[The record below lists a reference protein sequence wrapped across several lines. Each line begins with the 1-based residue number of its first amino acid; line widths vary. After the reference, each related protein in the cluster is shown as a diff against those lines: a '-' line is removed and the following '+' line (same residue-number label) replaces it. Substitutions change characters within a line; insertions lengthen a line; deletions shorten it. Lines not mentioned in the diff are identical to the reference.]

1 MRDTPRS
8 VFLDPSGRRWRRVR
22 RAGLAAGV
30 ITTFLAAVVIAGIL
44 IPPLLPG
51 ATWTLDPTAPA
62 QLPKFAVTR
71 SGRERTAWRERLRSY
86 ARTVPAPPALR
97 PSRLPLQKW
106 AGPAKSKAPDEPIVA
121 GFFVNWDDNS
131 LTSLKAHAERMDWVI
146 CEWAFVAPEGDSL
159 DFKLAPKV
167 WGALS
172 IIPPEQRPQV
182 LVMIT
187 NAKSRTQFDERRL
200 RQLLTRPV
208 ARARV
213 AAQLVDLVTRYG
225 LGGVVIDLEGI
236 PEGLEEDFLALSRTI
251 HRSMRPL
258 GRLTV
263 QALSPVESPDF
274 VTRVAAENDYVI
286 MMLYDEHSGPANPGS
301 VAGQAWYVDRAQQAL
316 ASIPPAKA
324 ILGIGAYGY
333 DWNDAGGRDS
343 SVEQTFQD
351 VMRTAREKNVQVR
364 MDPATLNPFLAWS
377 DRDSTDHVTWFLDA
391 TTAWNQIRAGARLGA
406 AGHAIWRLGSE
417 DPSLWSV
424 LSKHGLSATPDSL
437 SVLPGGYDV
446 EFSGDGEV
454 LRLASRP
461 TEGHRRTRVDT
472 ATGLIVEQSVDRP
485 SSPYVV
491 RRTGSSP
498 QGAVSKKVALT
509 FDDGPDGT
517 WTPQILDT
525 LRSRGAP
532 ATFFVIG
539 RNVERHIPLMR
550 QIVSEGHEFGNHTY
564 SHPNLSLVGDYRVRL
579 EIAAAGRL
587 LEAAIDKRSV
597 FFRPPY
603 FGDAEPTTADELIPV
618 GLASDM
624 GYITAGVHV
633 DSDDWQNLGSGAIV
647 ATTLGNLHH
656 GNVVLLHDGGGDR
669 SQTVAAI
676 GPLIDSLHARGDT
689 LVLLS
694 DLAGVRHDQAIVDL
708 PPRTAA
714 ARLVELAS
722 FGLLG
727 VVEWA
732 IYWVFLLAVGLGV
745 ARLAIVLTLAA
756 WHRFARRAPPPA
768 GYMPTVSVLIPAY
781 NEAKVIAATVNS
793 LRAQDYPGPLQIIVI
808 DDGSPDDTFDVAR
821 AAFGTDPRVAVYR
834 KPNGGKASALTFGV
848 GFATGEIIVCLD
860 ADTVFAPDTVRR
872 LIAPLA
878 DPTVGA
884 VAGNAKVGNRINLV
898 TRWQAVEY
906 VTSQNL
912 DRRAFSV
919 LDCIT
924 VVPGAVGAW
933 RKDLV
938 AAAGGFSDD
947 TLAEDQDLTMAISR
961 SGHTIAYA
969 DCAIAYTEAPHS
981 LRTLAKQRFRWAF
994 GTLQCAWKHRDA
1006 LLRPR
1011 YGALGMIALPN
1022 VWLFQLLFAAISPI
1036 ADLMFVWSL
1045 LSVYMIRLNHGATY
1059 ANPALFNVMFYYAL
1073 FLLVDWL
1080 AAVGAFLMEP
1090 DEELWLT
1097 WLILIQRFAYRQIMY
1112 WVVVRSFAAALRGHI
1127 VGWGKLERKATVELP
1142 AG

>member
-1 MRDTPRS
+1 MRETPRS
-8 VFLDPSGRRWRRVR
+8 VFLDPSGRRWRTVQ
-22 RAGLAAGV
+22 RATLAAGV
-30 ITTFLAAVVIAGIL
+30 VTTFLAAVVVAGML
-44 IPPLLPG
+44 LPPLLPG
-51 ATWTLDPTAPA
+51 GTWTLDPTAPA
-62 QLPKFAVTR
+62 RLPKFAVTR
-71 SGRERTAWRERLRSY
+71 TGRERDMWKKRLQGY
-86 ARTVPAPPALR
+86 ARAVPAPPALR

-106 AGPAKSKAPDEPIVA
+106 AGPARSKAPDEPIVA

-131 LTSLKAHAERMDWVI
+131 FTSLKAHAERMDWVI
-146 CEWAFVAPEGDSL
+146 CEWAFVAPSGDSL
-159 DFKLAPKV
+159 TFKLEPKV

-172 IIPPEQRPQV
+172 VLPPESRPQV
-182 LVMIT
+182 FVMIS
-187 NAKSRTQFDERRL
+187 NAKSRTQFDEVRL
-200 RQLLTRPV
+200 RNLLTRPA

-213 AAQLVDLVTRYG
+213 AAQLVDLVTRFG
-225 LGGVVIDLEGI
+225 LGGVTIDLEGI
-236 PEGLEEDFLALSRTI
+236 PVGLEDEFIALTRTI
-251 HRSMRPL
+251 RRSMKPL
-258 GRLTV
+258 GRLTT
-263 QALSPVESPDF
+263 QALAPVESPDF
-274 VTRVAAENDYVI
+274 VRRVAAENDYVI
-286 MMLYDEHSGPANPGS
+286 MMLYDEHSGPANPGA

-316 ASIPPAKA
+316 ASIPPGKA

-351 VMRTAREKNVQVR
+351 VMRTVREKKVAVR
-364 MDPATLNPFLAWS
+364 VDAATLNPYLAWS
-377 DRDSTDHVTWFLDA
+377 DPDSTDHVTWYLDA

-424 LSKHGLSATPDSL
+424 LSKHGLSAAPDSMAA
-437 SVLPGGYDV
+437 LPGGYDV

-454 LRLASRP
+454 LRLTSRP
-461 TEGHRRTRVDT
+461 TAGRRLMRVDP
-472 ATGLIVEQSVDRP
+472 ATGLIVEQEVQQA

-498 QGAVSKKVALT
+498 PGAQSKKVALT
-509 FDDGPDGT
+509 FDDGPDGS
-517 WTPQILDT
+517 WTSLILDT
-525 LRSRGAP
+525 LRSRHVP

-550 QIVSEGHEFGNHTY
+550 QIVREGHEFGNHTY
-564 SHPNLSLVGDYRVRL
+564 SHPNLALVSDYRVRL

-587 LEAAIDKRSV
+587 LEAVLDKRSV

-603 FGDAEPTTADELIPV
+603 FGDAEPTTADELVPV

-633 DSDDWQNLGSGAIV
+633 DSDDWQNPGS
-647 ATTLGNLHH
+647 ATIIRSTLDNLHR

-714 ARLVELAS
+714 TRMIELAS

-727 VVEWA
+727 FTEWLV
-732 IYWVFLLAVGLGV
+732 YWVFMLAVGLGV
-745 ARLAIVLTLAA
+745 ARLVIVMSLAL
-756 WHRFARRAPPPA
+756 WHRFARRPVLAGDYTPA
-768 GYMPTVSVLIPAY
+768 VSVIVPAY
-781 NEAKVIAATVNS
+781 HEARVIVATVDS
-793 LRAQDYPGPLQIIVI
+793 LLAQDYPGPVQILVV
-808 DDGSPDDTFDVAR
+808 DDGSPDDTFDVAQR
-821 AAFGTDPRVAVYR
+821 VFGSNPRVAIYS
-834 KPNGGKASALTFGV
+834 KANGGKASALTHGV

-860 ADTVFAPDTVRR
+860 ADTVFATDTVRR
-872 LIAPLA
+872 LVAPLA

-898 TRWQAVEY
+898 TRWQALEY

-947 TLAEDQDLTMAISR
+947 TLAEDQDLTLAISR

-969 DCAIAYTEAPHS
+969 DCAVAYTEAPHS

-1006 LLRPR
+1006 LFRPR
-1011 YGALGMIALPN
+1011 YGALGFIALPN
-1022 VWLFQLLFAAISPI
+1022 VWIFQLLFAAISPI

-1045 LSVYMIRLNHGATY
+1045 VSVYMIRLNHGATY
-1059 ANPALFNVMFYYAL
+1059 ANPALYNVMFYYAV

-1090 DEELWLT
+1090 GEERSLT
-1097 WLILIQRFAYRQIMY
+1097 WLILIQRLAYRQIMY
-1112 WVVVRSFAAALRGHI
+1112 WVVVKSFAAALRGQI

-1142 AG
+1142 A